1 MGMRKALSRRS
12 ILKGAIAA
20 APLIIPASAL
30 GKDGRP
36 PPSNRVNLACI
47 GLGGRGTVNLQTFL
61 GRTDVQIVALCDVDA
76 GSDRYEDNWVR
87 GLGPAVEAVKNRYA
101 RQSTN
106 GTFAGVDGYRNFREV
121 LARPDIDAVCVSPP
135 DHWHAA

>member
-47 GLGGRGTVNLQTFL
+47 GLGGRGTVNLQPFL

-87 GLGPAVEAVKNRYA
+87 GVGPAGDKVNQR
-101 RQSTN
+101 
-106 GTFAGVDGYRNFREV
+106 FASQG
-121 LARPDIDAVCVSPP
+121 
-135 DHWHAA
+135 